1 MMHGKTQYKN
11 HKKKPKK
18 ALGVSISG
26 EYEVF
31 FQLKK

>member
-1 MMHGKTQYKN
+1 MEKKKN
-11 HKKKPKK
+11 PRKPKK

-31 FQLKK
+31 FQLQK